1 MTKKRHSGRGAWVV
15 SMMSLAILALGC
27 GSSATTPSGHT
38 SATASGPVS
47 GGSMT
52 IIDGSDLKTW
62 SPFTTNTTFP
72 GSPMDELDAVYGVLV
87 WQNVNDQIVG
97 DMAES
102 LTTTD
107 NITWTLKLRPNLKF
121 TDGTA
126 FNAAAVKF
134 NYDWAANPTWGATSQ
149 AWIASW
155 DPGIKVVD
163 ATTLTIKLPAAN
175 ADFATQIANLAPF
188 IASPKALGAAST
200 LAAIKPV
207 GAGAFKLLSWD
218 PGVNATVVRNPGYWD
233 QPRPYLNSIIFV
245 DIAATPSRIATVV
258 QGEATMMAGYPY
270 QWGSQD
276 TSPGVTDTE
285 IPMQGLFYGYLNTA
299 KGFFSNPQARRFLYE
314 AVNPLEVMA
323 AFTQVSTGYGAPT
336 TYFSSASPYY
346 DSSLTFPKYNATAAQ
361 ALLSQIK
368 ASGVPMSVQIVSTV
382 EPDTERLG
390 GYIAQA
396 LSTYGITVTQTYIDQ
411 TILVQRCQS
420 QLAFDICIPGGALVF
435 NGPEPYSS
443 QLFSPN
449 GTLNMSGYNSSAMN
463 TALAATQSATG
474 KTALFNAWQSVQKTL
489 MQDLPIYVYGTIDR
503 YLLIRNNTG
512 GLVYSD
518 GGMLQKQF
526 LYLCP
531 NACDAPAS
539 PGE

>member
-1 MTKKRHSGRGAWVV
+1 MIKIRHIRP
-15 SMMSLAILALGC
+15 SLLALGLLVGVLALVPAC
-27 GSSATTPSGHT
+27 GTSPAATSHA

-52 IIDGSDLKTW
+52 IIDGSDLTTW
-62 SPFTTNTTFP
+62 SPFTTNNTYP
-72 GSPMDELDAVYGVLV
+72 GSPMDELDAVYGMLV
-87 WQNVNDQIVG
+87 YQNINDQIVG
-97 DMAES
+97 DLAQS

-107 NITWTLKLRPNLKF
+107 NVTWTLKLRPGLKF
-121 TDGTA
+121 TDGTPL
-126 FNAAAVKF
+126 NADAVKY

-149 AWIASW
+149 AWIATW
-155 DPGIKVVD
+155 DPGITVVS
-163 ATTLTIKLPAAN
+163 ATTLTIKLPAAD

-188 IASPKALGAAST
+188 IASPKALGSAAT

-233 QPRPYLNSIIFV
+233 QPLPYLNSIIFV
-245 DIAATPSRIATVV
+245 DIAATPSRITTVV

-270 QWGSQD
+270 QWGSDD
-276 TSPGVTDTE
+276 TEPGVTDVK

-299 KGFFSNPQARRFLYE
+299 KGFFSNPLARQFLYE
-314 AVNPLEVMA
+314 AVNPLEVMQ
-323 AFTQVSTGYGAPT
+323 AFTQVSTGYSAPS
-336 TYFSSASPYY
+336 TYFPSTSPYY
-346 DSSLTFPKYNATAAQ
+346 NSSLTFPKYNSTAAQ

-368 ASGVPMSVQIVSTV
+368 ASGAPMTVQIVSTV

-390 GYIAQA
+390 GYIAQV

-420 QLAFDICIPGGALVF
+420 QLNFDICIPGGALVF
-435 NGPEPYSS
+435 NGPEPYSGS
-443 QLFSPN
+443 LFTTTGS
-449 GTLNMSGYNSSAMN
+449 LNMSGYSAMSADI
-463 TALAATQSATG
+463 TATELAVGQ
-474 KTALFNAWQSVQKTL
+474 KALYGAWQTVQSDL
-489 MQDLPIYVYGTIDR
+489 MKDLPIYVYGAIDR
-503 YLLIRNNTG
+503 YLLVRDNTG
-512 GLVYSD
+512 GLVFSD

-531 NACDAPAS
+531 NVCDAAAQ
-539 PGE
+539 PGL